1 MTKKE
6 IAMNPGMMTFD
17 DIQHRLTSHQ
27 PVLPSQDQ
35 RTPASVALILR
46 EEASGLE
53 ILFVERAAREGDP
66 WSGDLGF
73 PGGKVEERDENAQAA
88 AERETGEEIGLDLRN
103 ARYLGRLS
111 DVAGVRLPIRVSC
124 FVYGIKEVG
133 LLHPSQEVREAF
145 WVPLDSL
152 VDPESRVT
160 AIFHFGDEVMECPAI
175 RLPTSEKPLLWGL
188 THRLL
193 GEFLRILA
201 SPVGKQEA
209 EVVCECPNQECE
221 RHADCNSCRAYHEK
235 KGNLPFCER
244 KENRIA
250 VEKA

>member
-133 LLHPSQEVREAF
+133 LLCPSQEVREAF

-175 RLPTSEKPLLWGL
+175 RLPLPEKPLLWGL

-193 GEFLRILA
+193 GEFLEILGYA
-201 SPVGKQEA
+201 RPKEKEEA
-209 EVVCECPNQECE
+209 PCRCPNQGCE
-221 RHADCNSCRAYHEK
+221 RHSDCENCRAYHEE
-235 KGNLPFCER
+235 KGNAPYCGR
-244 KENRIA
+244 KEDGM
-250 VEKA
+250 VMKQG

>member
-1 MTKKE
+1 
-6 IAMNPGMMTFD
+6 MMTFD
-17 DIQHRLTSHQ
+17 DIQRRLTSHP
-27 PVLPSQDQ
+27 PVLLSQDQ

-73 PGGKVEERDENAQAA
+73 PGGKVEPTDDSPQAA
-88 AERETGEEIGLDLRN
+88 AERETREEIGLHLRN

-111 DVAGVRLPIRVSC
+111 DIAGVRLPIRVSC
-124 FVYGIKEVG
+124 FVYGIEEVG

-160 AIFHFGDEVMECPAI
+160 AIFHFGNEVMECPAI
-175 RLPTSEKPLLWGL
+175 RLPMPEKPMLWGL

-193 GEFLRILA
+193 VEFLSILE
-201 SPVGKQEA
+201 SPVGKQEE
-209 EVVCECPNQECE
+209 EVVCGCPNQECE

-244 KENRIA
+244 KVDGIA
-250 VEKA
+250 LEKT

>member
-1 MTKKE
+1 
-6 IAMNPGMMTFD
+6 MTFD

-27 PVLPSQDQ
+27 PVLLSQDQ

-46 EEASGLE
+46 GEASGLE
-53 ILFVERAAREGDP
+53 ILFFERAARDGDP

-73 PGGKVEERDENAQAA
+73 PGGKVEERDENAQAT

-111 DVAGVRLPIRVSC
+111 DIAGVRLPIRVSC

-152 VDPESRVT
+152 VDAESRVT
-160 AIFHFGDEVMECPAI
+160 AIFHFGDEVMEYPAI
-175 RLPTSEKPLLWGL
+175 RLPELDKPVLWGL
-188 THRLL
+188 TYRLVMQ
-193 GEFLRILA
+193 FLQILSYPAEKAEERII
-201 SPVGKQEA
+201 
-209 EVVCECPNQECE
+209 CECPNQECE
-221 RHADCNSCRAYHEK
+221 RHADCEACQDYHAK
-235 KGNLPFCER
+235 KENLPFCKRE
-244 KENRIA
+244 
-250 VEKA
+250 EK